1 MTKDILTTQLNDLH
15 SLRFY
20 YAQLNELYSFIINL
34 MREEF
39 GQVLTHQLLTQQG
52 LFFSFSKRRKWN
64 F

>member
-1 MTKDILTTQLNDLH
+1 VTKDILTTQLNDLH

-52 LFFSFSKRRKWN
+52 LIFFFSKRRK
-64 F
+64 